1 METTQQIQKVEAMKH
16 QSCKVIEAE
25 NQKFLAECR
34 SKKKATVLLKE
45 AEAYELQ
52 QKTLADA

>member
-1 METTQQIQKVEAMKH
+1 METDQQIKKIAALKH

-45 AEAYELQ
+45 AEAYEI
-52 QKTLADA
+52 